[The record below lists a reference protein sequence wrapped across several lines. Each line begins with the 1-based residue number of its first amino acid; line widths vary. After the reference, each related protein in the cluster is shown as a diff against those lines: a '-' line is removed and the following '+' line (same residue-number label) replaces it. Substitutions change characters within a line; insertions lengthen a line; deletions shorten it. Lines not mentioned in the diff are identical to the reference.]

1 MSDKGRAFTGMF
13 GGARYDRFAALFGM
27 KAPFYR
33 KALGPLALGAG
44 ERALDLG
51 CGPGPMTVLLASRS
65 HGEARIWGID
75 LSEEQLAHG
84 RTKVDPAG
92 CPVTFLQGSMDE
104 LPFPD
109 GHFDLVV
116 TSMALH
122 ETPPPVRRGTVAE
135 VARVLKEGGLFLL
148 VDWSRPR
155 LGFWGVVWFPLCC
168 WGERNKDNWNN
179 VYPRL
184 CREQGLLP
192 EEDGYINSIA
202 RRQLFRKGSLP
213 FHPSPSGEAS
223 PFATATP
230 GGDRR
235 E

>member
-1 MSDKGRAFTGMF
+1 MSGKGRAFTGFF

-51 CGPGPMTVLLASRS
+51 CGPGPMTVLLASRA

-84 RTKVDPAG
+84 RTKVDPST

-109 GHFDLVV
+109 GHFDLVM

-135 VARVLKEGGLFLL
+135 VARVLKEGGSSFSSTGAGPAWGSGASSGFPSAAG
-148 VDWSRPR
+148 VRGTKTTGTTSTPDSVANRDFFPR
-155 LGFWGVVWFPLCC
+155 
-168 WGERNKDNWNN
+168 R
-179 VYPRL
+179 
-184 CREQGLLP
+184 
-192 EEDGYINSIA
+192 
-202 RRQLFRKGSLP
+202 
-213 FHPSPSGEAS
+213 
-223 PFATATP
+223 TATSIP
-230 GGDRR
+230 
-235 E
+235 